1 MFAKEVICQMVTS
14 TNHVNIVC
22 IKTYTKSTAIVNEQ
36 NMKKK
41 NTEQQNS
48 SWTHKPSDEHT
59 WVAWQRLTK
68 HRHRL
73 CKIMFMQISTTQFIP
88 CQLFMFSYGTRQRNG
103 NRNTFGLL

>member
-41 NTEQQNS
+41 PTEQQNS
-48 SWTHKPSDEHT
+48 S
-59 WVAWQRLTK
+59 
-68 HRHRL
+68 
-73 CKIMFMQISTTQFIP
+73 
-88 CQLFMFSYGTRQRNG
+88 
-103 NRNTFGLL
+103 